1 MDRTLARNGDTWTVK
16 RADPLRQLEEDVAYW
31 QSRSVAERVDA
42 VGDLL
47 LLNLKAQ
54 GILELPRLRR
64 VLVRTQPG

>member
-1 MDRTLARNGDTWTVK
+1 MATTLARNGATWTLK
-16 RADPLRQLEEDVAYW
+16 RADPSRQLAEDVAYW
-31 QSRSVAERVDA
+31 QSRTLAERVDA

-64 VLVRTQPG
+64 VLVRTQRG